1 MTILTDQ
8 TLLAS
13 LTIRCYKWRTC
24 VVKTFSQINCVKYKN
39 MLKVDISATPH
50 VLLKNSYFVLITRF
64 SFSLHMET
72 VFNSLLSS
80 AIHCSLMTQCL
91 SAVQQI
97 ISIQHLCVHLSISIS
112 ISPYL
117 SLYLDWKKEKKKKN
131 LLNTPNDPNPKSVNF
146 V

>member
-1 MTILTDQ
+1 M
-8 TLLAS
+8 
-13 LTIRCYKWRTC
+13 
-24 VVKTFSQINCVKYKN
+24 KTFSQINCVKYKN

-112 ISPYL
+112 VSRL
-117 SLYLDWKKEKKKKN
+117 KKKKKKN

>member
-1 MTILTDQ
+1 M
-8 TLLAS
+8 
-13 LTIRCYKWRTC
+13 
-24 VVKTFSQINCVKYKN
+24 KTFSQINCVKYKN

-80 AIHCSLMTQCL
+80 AIHCSLMTQ
-91 SAVQQI
+91 
-97 ISIQHLCVHLSISIS
+97 HLCVHLSISIS

-117 SLYLDWKKEKKKKN
+117 SLYLD
-131 LLNTPNDPNPKSVNF
+131 
-146 V
+146 

>member
-1 MTILTDQ
+1 M
-8 TLLAS
+8 
-13 LTIRCYKWRTC
+13 
-24 VVKTFSQINCVKYKN
+24 KTFSQINCVKYKN

-97 ISIQHLCVHLSISIS
+97 ISIQHLCVHLYLYFSISIS
-112 ISPYL
+112 VSRL
-117 SLYLDWKKEKKKKN
+117 KKRKKN